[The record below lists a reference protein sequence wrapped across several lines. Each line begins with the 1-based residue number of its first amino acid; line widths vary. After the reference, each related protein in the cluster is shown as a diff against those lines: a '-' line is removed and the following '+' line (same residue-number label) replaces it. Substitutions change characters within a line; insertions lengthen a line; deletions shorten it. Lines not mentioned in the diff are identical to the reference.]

1 MGSIVDKLLFI
12 VRGGKTKRFHTAD
25 TLTHQTVA
33 EHSFGVAWL
42 CHLLLP
48 NARKDLILAALAHDL
63 AEHVVGDVSSVFKKA
78 HPEVRASLQVLE
90 DKLLKEH
97 GMGFEAGLT
106 DDERRVLKVADLM
119 DGMLFCLR
127 ERSMGSKIAIEI
139 YNNFKNYVCE
149 YVRTQEE
156 SYLVDQIDNM
166 WKELNV

>member
-1 MGSIVDKLLFI
+1 MGRLVDKLLFI

-25 TLTHQTVA
+25 TLTEQTVA

-48 NARKDLILAALAHDL
+48 NARKDVILAALAHDL

-78 HPEVRASLQVLE
+78 HPDFRMSLQVLE

-97 GMGFEAGLT
+97 GVGFEVGLT
-106 DDERRVLKVADLM
+106 DEERRVLKVADLV

-127 ERSMGSKIAIEI
+127 ERSMGSKIAVNI
-139 YNNFKNYVCE
+139 YNNFKDYASE

-156 SYLVDQIDNM
+156 AYLVEQIDNM